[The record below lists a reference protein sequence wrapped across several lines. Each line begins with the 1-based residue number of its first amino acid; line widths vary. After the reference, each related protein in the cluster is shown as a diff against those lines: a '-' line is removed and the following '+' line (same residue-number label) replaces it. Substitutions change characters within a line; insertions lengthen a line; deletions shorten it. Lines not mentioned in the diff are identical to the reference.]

1 MMIERIIKESFSE
14 KLFKGK
20 TLVVIGAKQV
30 VKTML
35 IKEVLRGKN
44 KENFQEFVEFGK

>member
-1 MMIERIIKESFSE
+1 MIERILKNALSE

-30 VKTML
+30 VKTTL

-44 KENFQEFVEFGK
+44 KENFQEFVELEK